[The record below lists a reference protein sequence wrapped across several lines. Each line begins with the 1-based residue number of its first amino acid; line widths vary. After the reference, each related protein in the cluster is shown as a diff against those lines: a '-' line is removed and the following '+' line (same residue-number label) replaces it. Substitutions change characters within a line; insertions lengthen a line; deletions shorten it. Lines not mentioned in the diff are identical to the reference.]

1 HLIEIQTRMQRRFGL
16 SLHADKNNTDYAVF
30 ADKDNFFRPPL
41 HNPYFFKSSLS
52 IARFTFPKV
61 RTHLS

>member
-1 HLIEIQTRMQRRFGL
+1 MQRRFGL